1 MKKHEIDALDERAP
15 RPKMTALDAKDFLAR
30 QYKIDSAFVRVVMLA
45 KILGISSATIY
56 SAVRAGRFFLPH
68 KMLCSMPAFRLDDLA
83 EWYCQQDQPA
93 TVAVRRQR
101 DERAEETA
109 GQQKIDDKTR
119 EAMIARA
126 LAKARAE
133 RERAGSELSGASVP
147 PNRRRRNRR

>member
-1 MKKHEIDALDERAP
+1 M
-15 RPKMTALDAKDFLAR
+15 
-30 QYKIDSAFVRVVMLA
+30 
-45 KILGISSATIY
+45 
-56 SAVRAGRFFLPH
+56 
-68 KMLCSMPAFRLDDLA
+68 
-83 EWYCQQDQPA
+83 
-93 TVAVRRQR
+93 AVRRQR